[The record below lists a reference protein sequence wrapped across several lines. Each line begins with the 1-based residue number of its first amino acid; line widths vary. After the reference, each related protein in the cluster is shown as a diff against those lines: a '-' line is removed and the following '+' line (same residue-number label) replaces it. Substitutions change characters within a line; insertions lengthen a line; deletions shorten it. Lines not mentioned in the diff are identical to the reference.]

1 MTKRLRITNKFPRP
15 MGEGK
20 GEGAAFTLAEVLI
33 TLAIIGVVA
42 AMTIP
47 TLVANY
53 QTRAWNTSATVF
65 DRKLTEALKVMNTQ
79 GTLAGLKTTENF
91 VEELSKHLKITK
103 TCTNDKLMD
112 CFSEEVFWGA
122 GTATPEAV
130 DMTKVK
136 TAKHLGQKDWGTNI
150 VGIQLANGTNALVA
164 YNPTNTCNQDP
175 YSNQITGEKCLAI
188 LYDTTGFKTPNTSS
202 KDLRSNS
209 NVTKLGSACA
219 IEVNGKCFSAPFFPE
234 PMSYA
239 DCAGENA
246 TSANKVTTA
255 GAYAQSL
262 GIAQCRYEN
271 DRWAGAVEAC
281 GGTSNMPDVNDLTA
295 IAQLLYPSITVAST
309 ATTYCAKDDSGNY
322 TTCRET
328 ELALSLGFKNPSLTL
343 TDSQTFFVWS
353 GVEFTSGGAYGRSFY
368 PTNTSRDGYFSRDG
382 SALMAVCSG
391 D

>member
-1 MTKRLRITNKFPRP
+1 MKNEKSKFLVPYCLSALAP
-15 MGEGK
+15 YK
-20 GEGAAFTLAEVLI
+20 KNAFTLAEILI

-53 QTRAWNTSATVF
+53 QTKAWNTSATVF

-91 VEELSKHLKITK
+91 VEELSKHLKIIK

-219 IEVNGKCFSAPFFPE
+219 IEVNGKCFSTPFFPE

-246 TSANKVTTA
+246 TSASTETTA

-262 GIAQCRYEN
+262 GIQKCYYEN

-281 GGTSNMPDVNDLTA
+281 GGTSNMPDEDDLTA

-309 ATTYCAKDDSGNY
+309 SYTFCAKDDSGNY

-328 ELALSLGFKNPSLTL
+328 ELALSLGFKHSSGTL
-343 TDSQTFFVWS
+343 TDSQWFWVWS
-353 GVEFTSGGAYGRSFY
+353 GVESDSTSAYSRDFY
-368 PTNTSRDGYFSRDG
+368 PTYAYRSNRIRNVSD
-382 SALMAVCSG
+382 LMAVCSG